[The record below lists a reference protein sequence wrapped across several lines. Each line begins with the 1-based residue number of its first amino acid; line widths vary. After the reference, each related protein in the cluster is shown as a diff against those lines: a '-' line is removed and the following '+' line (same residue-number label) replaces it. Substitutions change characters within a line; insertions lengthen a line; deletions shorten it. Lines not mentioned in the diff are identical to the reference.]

1 MRGDREDHMGMK
13 FLVVAAAMA
22 AAAGPALAQTT
33 SYRLRVLATDNIY
46 GAGSTS
52 APGGGTVPAG
62 VIDLPAGAECVTV
75 NKVTGSF
82 VAPDCESTEG
92 CITVNKNE
100 PTNYN
105 DPDGNYAQ
113 VKKSSNSG
121 TGQVSGITAPGAG
134 YLVGLFT
141 QGTPSGTAPAA
152 LDFTT
157 GTKTKFLSLSP
168 LIDQTFFVGDGR
180 KKDGS
185 GPHQTF
191 VVPAG
196 ATALYFGISDACG
209 YAGGPSCYFD
219 NYGHYEV
226 KATVSTAACTAP

>member
-1 MRGDREDHMGMK
+1 MK
-13 FLVVAAAMA
+13 HLLLGVAMVAATGSAF
-22 AAAGPALAQTT
+22 AQTT
-33 SYRLRVLATDNIY
+33 AYRVKVLATDNIY
-46 GAGSTS
+46 GAGASS

-62 VIDLPAGAECVTV
+62 VVTLPAGALCVTV

-82 VAPDCESTEG
+82 KAPDCESTEG
-92 CITVNKNE
+92 CITVNLNE

-113 VKKSSNSG
+113 VKVSSNNGAGSI
-121 TGQVSGITAPGAG
+121 SGIKAPGAG

-141 QGTPSGTAPAA
+141 QGVPSGTAPAP

-180 KKDGS
+180 RKDGS

-191 VVPAG
+191 VVPTG
-196 ATALYFGISDACG
+196 ATTLYFGISDACG
-209 YAGGPSCYFD
+209 YNGGPGCYFD
-219 NYGHYEV
+219 NRGHYEV
-226 KATVSTAACTAP
+226 KATASTDACTAP